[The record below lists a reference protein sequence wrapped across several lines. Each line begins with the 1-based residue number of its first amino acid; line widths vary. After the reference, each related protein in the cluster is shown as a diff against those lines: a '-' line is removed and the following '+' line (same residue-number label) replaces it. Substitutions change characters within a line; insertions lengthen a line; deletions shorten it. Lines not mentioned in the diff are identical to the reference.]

1 MIYKLCNNIDHVA
14 QYFHTEWLVIQNSQ
28 QIQSLWC
35 TCCIMFLAIYLLTF
49 REKDCNITI
58 EIQLR
63 INQNYSE
70 RRNIILFVQQWI
82 IFSFVDHVKAKFLKR
97 SWIIYT
103 RKYVSTKNVKITE
116 ELLFY
121 VAKAISSFYSF
132 LIVKPPIFSNL
143 MQIMLAKLHNNS
155 FYIKNF
161 VCMEYLKNNHLK
173 IALGKQNFFSTHC

>member
-1 MIYKLCNNIDHVA
+1 MQNQINFANIWMLSFINQGAISIKSVTPLKRKLLHWYINYAIILTMLPSI
-14 QYFHTEWLVIQNSQ
+14 FIWNSL

-35 TCCIMFLAIYLLTF
+35 TCSIMFLAIYLLTF

-82 IFSFVDHVKAKFLKR
+82 IFSFVDHVKARFLKR

-103 RKYVSTKNVKITE
+103 HKYVSTKNVKITE
-116 ELLFY
+116 ELLFMLQKLL
-121 VAKAISSFYSF
+121 V
-132 LIVKPPIFSNL
+132 IFT
-143 MQIMLAKLHNNS
+143 A
-155 FYIKNF
+155 F
-161 VCMEYLKNNHLK
+161 
-173 IALGKQNFFSTHC
+173 